1 MIKEVYLDNA
11 ATTRCDRDI
20 AEKMMEIM
28 TEDYGNPSSAHRKGI
43 DAEKYIREAGDR
55 IAKTLHCTRGEIL
68 FTSGGTE
75 SDNLALIG
83 AAYAGKRHG
92 TRIIT
97 SYFEHPAVLHTLQRL
112 SGEGFDIVYL
122 PVDKSG
128 VIETEA
134 LQNALTEETIL
145 VSIMAVNNEI
155 GTAQPL
161 ETIGNL
167 IREKAPKSLFHTDAV
182 QGYGKV
188 PIDVRKAGIDLLSV
202 SAHKIHGP
210 KGVGFLY
217 IRDGVRLIPQITGG
231 GQQKDLRSGTE
242 NVPGIAGLGMAAQK
256 AFDHFVSNHEKM
268 EELRDYFC
276 KQVLNEL
283 EDVQINGIY
292 DLQKNRNVNNEPDD
306 EHQVNRLICAPHII
320 SLSVRGVRAEVLL
333 HALEEKSIFVSSGS
347 ACSTNHPA
355 VSKTLYAIGLDQDL
369 LDSTIRFSLSHY
381 TTKEELEYTVEALME
396 LVPALRRFKSF

>member
-217 IRDGVRLIPQITGG
+217 IREGVRLIPQITGG

-256 AFDHFVSNHEKM
+256 AFDHFISDHEKM

-276 KQVLNEL
+276 EQVLSIL
-283 EDVQINGIY
+283 DDVQING
-292 DLQKNRNVNNEPDD
+292 DCN
-306 EHQVNRLICAPHII
+306 QVICAPHII

-369 LDSTIRFSLSHY
+369 LDSTIRFSLSRY
-381 TTKEELEYTVEALME
+381 TTREELDYTLEALKE